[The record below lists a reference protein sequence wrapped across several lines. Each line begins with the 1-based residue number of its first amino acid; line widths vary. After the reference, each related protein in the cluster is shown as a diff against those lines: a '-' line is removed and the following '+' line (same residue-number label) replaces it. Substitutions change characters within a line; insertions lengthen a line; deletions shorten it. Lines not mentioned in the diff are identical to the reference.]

1 MKATY
6 IGTGDRGD
14 DVTCKVF
21 GKEFQLNEPLDVTD
35 LDEEHQTLLRGNPT
49 FVIDD
54 PKQKPATKADEPKPP
69 EPVVSGEPVAPTN
82 APQPGKLDPKP

>member
-21 GKEFQLNEPLDVTD
+21 GKDFQLNEPLDITD
-35 LDEEHQTLLRGNPT
+35 LPEDHKARLKGNPT
-49 FVIDD
+49 FVIDGDKPD
-54 PKQKPATKADEPKPP
+54 PKPAAPKAEDPKPP
-69 EPVVSGEPVAPTN
+69 APVAE
-82 APQPGKLDPKP
+82 PKV